1 MKLGLA
7 HQLVVQSVESKK
19 LDVDPHRAA
28 EVVLGRA
35 RRQEALHQHP
45 PERKGVHQG
54 VKLLFAHV
62 GVCLINV
69 EKRNSGKRRKT
80 QKKRFQSY
88 RSDDETKRFVE
99 SSTHAAFE
107 VANRGLVVEKIGRVA
122 FEPDVSGHFLA
133 FAFSDV

>member
-69 EKRNSGKRRKT
+69 EKT
-80 QKKRFQSY
+80 QFEQKK
-88 RSDDETKRFVE
+88 KN
-99 SSTHAAFE
+99 AK
-107 VANRGLVVEKIGRVA
+107 EKISVL
-122 FEPDVSGHFLA
+122 PV
-133 FAFSDV
+133 

>member
-7 HQLVVQSVESKK
+7 HQLVVQPVESKK

-35 RRQEALHQHP
+35 RRQEAFHQHP

-69 EKRNSGKRRKT
+69 EKT
-80 QKKRFQSY
+80 QFEQKK
-88 RSDDETKRFVE
+88 KN
-99 SSTHAAFE
+99 AK
-107 VANRGLVVEKIGRVA
+107 EKISVL
-122 FEPDVSGHFLA
+122 PV
-133 FAFSDV
+133 

>member
-69 EKRNSGKRRKT
+69 EKNAIRAKEEKRKRKDFGPT
-80 QKKRFQSY
+80 
-88 RSDDETKRFVE
+88 
-99 SSTHAAFE
+99 
-107 VANRGLVVEKIGRVA
+107 GLTMRRR
-122 FEPDVSGHFLA
+122 DS
-133 FAFSDV
+133 